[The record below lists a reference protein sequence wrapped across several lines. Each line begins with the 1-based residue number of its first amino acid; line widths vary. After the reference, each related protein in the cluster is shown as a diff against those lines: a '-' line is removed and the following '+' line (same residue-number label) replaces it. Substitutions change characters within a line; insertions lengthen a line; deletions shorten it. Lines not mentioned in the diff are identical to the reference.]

1 VSSPEAFIGIA
12 DQKLARRLVDAFA
25 VQGAQFS
32 AFTDGAT
39 LWEHVV
45 TGYPAVLVV
54 DWDLRKVSGLEI
66 LFRTR
71 QRPRSR
77 RAIVALV
84 VPDNVLKTYLETLT
98 PSADCYIRP
107 EDNAEKIIEDL
118 WRPVRGEMA
127 SQLEMPVLWIGD
139 LCLNPNSR
147 RVVWK
152 NREIHLSPDEFRLLQ
167 YLMENRGVV
176 FSRADLVKNVWQG
189 RRVLERYIDVVIGRI
204 RNAIRSASGKVLI
217 ETIRGQGYTFP

>member
-1 VSSPEAFIGIA
+1 MSSPEAFIGIA
-12 DQKLARRLVDAFA
+12 DQSLARRLVEAFA
-25 VQGAQFS
+25 VQGAQTS

-84 VPDNVLKTYLETLT
+84 VPDDVLKTYLETLT
-98 PSADCYIRP
+98 PSADCYILP
-107 EDNAEKIIEDL
+107 EDNAEKIIEEL

-127 SQLEMPVLWIGD
+127 SQMELPVLWIGD

-152 NREIHLSPDEFRLLQ
+152 NRQIHLSPDEFRLLH
-167 YLMENRGVV
+167 YLMENRGTV

-189 RRVLERYIDVVIGRI
+189 RRILERYIDVVVGRI

-217 ETIRGQGYTFP
+217 ETIREQGYTLP